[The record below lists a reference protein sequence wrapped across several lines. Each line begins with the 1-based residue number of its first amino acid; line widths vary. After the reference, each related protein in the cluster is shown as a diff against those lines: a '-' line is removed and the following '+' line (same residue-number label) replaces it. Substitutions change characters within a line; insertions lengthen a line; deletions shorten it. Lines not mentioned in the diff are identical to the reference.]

1 LPLKSPDLDILTLIR
16 EKHSFLL
23 SGHEHPDG
31 DCLGAQVALHHLL
44 EALGKRSVIY
54 NPDPLTRQHE
64 FLVRSTPF
72 SAHATGKTPPAHEA
86 VILLDC
92 CELSR
97 LGALGDVLARTK
109 PLIAVI
115 DHHVG
120 SEHGDGAINFV
131 DANAPATGAL
141 VYELYKRLGQPIGKT
156 AAEGV
161 LLSLVSDT
169 GWFRYSNT
177 DANVLRIAAELVEQG
192 VDASALFDKLF
203 RRNHPD
209 SPALL
214 AEALSRHAYRLG
226 GRLVCA
232 TIDRGTMDR
241 ASRAGFDTDQVLEPL
256 RSVAGVEVVALCKE
270 RFDGG
275 WKLSLRASGGVD
287 VQAIAKQLGGGGHKK
302 AAGAT
307 VTLPPEKVFALV
319 EECTKR
325 ALDAPR

>member
-1 LPLKSPDLDILTLIR
+1 
-16 EKHSFLL
+16 LL

-120 SEHGDGAINFV
+120 SEHGDGRSTSSTPTPPR
-131 DANAPATGAL
+131 PARSSTSSTSASASRSARPRPRACCSRWSPTRDGSAT
-141 VYELYKRLGQPIGKT
+141 RT
-156 AAEGV
+156 
-161 LLSLVSDT
+161 
-169 GWFRYSNT
+169 T

-214 AEALSRHAYRLG
+214 AEGLSRHAYRLG